1 LNNFLLKLT
10 RPVGRGRLAS
20 AVFLSLYPVTA
31 MAAHRASEPNAFYVV
46 PLVLAIVGVPLW
58 SIAVVGRLKDIG
70 WSGWLALAYVLP
82 WIAFISVI
90 SGMSVLTFFL
100 SLGALITVQLPLML
114 LPGQTSAARV
124 ELAKQRHP

>member
-1 LNNFLLKLT
+1 MNNFLLKLT

-31 MAAHRASEPNAFYVV
+31 MEAHRASEPNAFYVV

-90 SGMSVLTFFL
+90 SGMSVRTFFL

>member
-1 LNNFLLKLT
+1 
-10 RPVGRGRLAS
+10 
-20 AVFLSLYPVTA
+20 
-31 MAAHRASEPNAFYVV
+31 MAAYKASEPYTFFVV
-46 PLVLAIVGVPLW
+46 PLVLAIVWVPLW

-90 SGMSVLTFFL
+90 SGMSVRTFFL

-114 LPGQTSAARV
+114 IPGQTAAENV
-124 ELAKQRHP
+124 EQAKQRHP